1 MKRPDTPTKKNMNVD
16 PTPETLA
23 EEFFR
28 APRLP
33 TNTHEEW
40 LLRTCAVLM
49 EREARAVSV
58 LEQQARQAAP
68 ETLPPP
74 ASGAPPPPPR
84 RRRRGRRA
92 SPPSDANGSAEWTPS
107 SDGTGAST
115 APSTGTGGTSWAE
128 SC

>member
-1 MKRPDTPTKKNMNVD
+1 MNVD

-68 ETLPPP
+68 ETLPP
-74 ASGAPPPPPR
+74 APPPTAPPR
-84 RRRRGRRA
+84 RRRRGRR
-92 SPPSDANGSAEWTPS
+92 PPDDTNGSAGWTPS